1 MATRYFCFNSD
12 NVDEV
17 SSHFYKEENWKG
29 ITVRKES
36 RSSFKTRFVALIYR
50 FLLVDSEYTVSV
62 IQEHHSVPLHYNAP
76 NPILHDLKNE
86 NIMSH
91 ILSASTEVMN
101 TLLTPLFCCGFFTIG
116 AQNNTVFERS
126 R

>member
-36 RSSFKTRFVALIYR
+36 RSSFKTEICCF
-50 FLLVDSEYTVSV
+50 
-62 IQEHHSVPLHYNAP
+62 
-76 NPILHDLKNE
+76 
-86 NIMSH
+86 NISF
-91 ILSASTEVMN
+91 S
-101 TLLTPLFCCGFFTIG
+101 
-116 AQNNTVFERS
+116 S